1 MTKQTIRILRPDD
14 SALDELCDEL
24 SELAPSLEADDA
36 WPAHQLERCGQ
47 YGVFEWFVER
57 EFGGQGWSDA
67 DVVRGYLR
75 LSAACLTTTFII
87 TQRTG
92 ACRRIA
98 LAENA
103 AARQICLPSLLQ
115 GQHFATVGVSHLT
128 TSRRHLDRP
137 VLVAEVR
144 DDDVVLNGYSPWV
157 TGAPY
162 AHWIVIGATIAD
174 GRQVLLAVPRDLPGV
189 TVQSPLKLL
198 GVSASQTGPVTFEN
212 AVVPRQWVLAGPVP
226 NVMSSG
232 IGAQSGGLQTST
244 LATGLADAA
253 ISFVERESQQRPDLA
268 SASRSLRSQWTGLR
282 DDLLRVAGG
291 QAGCSNEQLR
301 TRANSLVLRATQS
314 ALAAAKGAGYVVG
327 HPVGRWCREA
337 LFFLVW
343 SCPPPV
349 LQAGLCEWAGIT
361 D

>member
-1 MTKQTIRILRPDD
+1 MR
-14 SALDELCDEL
+14 
-24 SELAPSLEADDA
+24 
-36 WPAHQLERCGQ
+36 
-47 YGVFEWFVER
+47 
-57 EFGGQGWSDA
+57 
-67 DVVRGYLR
+67 
-75 LSAACLTTTFII
+75 
-87 TQRTG
+87 
-92 ACRRIA
+92 
-98 LAENA
+98 
-103 AARQICLPSLLQ
+103 ARQACLPSLIQ

-137 VLVAEVR
+137 VLVAEIR
-144 DDDVVLNGYSPWV
+144 DDSVVLNGYSPWV

-162 AHWIVIGATIAD
+162 AHWIVIGATVAD

-189 TVQSPLKLL
+189 TVEPPLKLV

-212 AVVPRQWVLAGPVP
+212 AVVPRQWVLAGPAP

-232 IGAQSGGLQTST
+232 VGAQSGGLQTST

-253 ISFVERESQQRPDLA
+253 ISFVERESQQRPDLT
-268 SASRSLRSQWTGLR
+268 SAGHSLRSQWTRLR
-282 DDLLRVAGG
+282 DDLLLVAGG
-291 QAGCSNEQLR
+291 HAHCSNEQLR